1 LDLKKKTMWAVG
13 VFGQGGFEKL
23 VELNPQHKD
32 FVVIAPS
39 GTYVLLLLVHP
50 CMLACHPSQYML

>member
-1 LDLKKKTMWAVG
+1 MWAVG

-32 FVVIAPS
+32 FVIIAPS
-39 GTYVLLLLVHP
+39 GMYLLMLSVPMFVCLNSHDILV
-50 CMLACHPSQYML
+50 S